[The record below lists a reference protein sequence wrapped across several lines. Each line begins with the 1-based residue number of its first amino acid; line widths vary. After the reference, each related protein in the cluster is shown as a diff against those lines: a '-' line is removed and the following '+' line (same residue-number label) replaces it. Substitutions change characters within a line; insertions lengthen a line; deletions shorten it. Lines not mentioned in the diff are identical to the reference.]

1 MAFRNKI
8 LSLLILVVTTSCFSY
23 SFSGGNI
30 PPEVSLIY
38 IPYFQDRT
46 NSGQSALSDQLY
58 QSLINRFIIQSRLQ
72 LAPSETDGDVILTG
86 SLISY
91 RNTPFSI
98 SGEQISSENRVEIV
112 VKAIYKYKSES
123 KPVYDKT
130 FNGFANYETTV
141 DPLSGEQAAIIEAI
155 DQITRKMFDDAVG
168 QW

>member
-1 MAFRNKI
+1 MSA
-8 LSLLILVVTTSCFSY
+8 CFSY

-30 PPEVSLIY
+30 PPDVNVIF

-46 NSGQSALSDQLY
+46 NSGQSALAEQLNR
-58 QSLINRFIIQSRLQ
+58 SLVNRFINQSRLQ
-72 LAPSETDGDVILTG
+72 LGASESNSDVQLTG
-86 SLISY
+86 ALVSY
-91 RNTPFSI
+91 KNSPFSL

-112 VKAIYKYKSES
+112 VKATYKYSKET

-130 FNGFANYETTV
+130 FNGFGNYDTRV
-141 DPLSGEQAAIIEAI
+141 DPLAGEQAAIVEAL